1 MKMATDTSFQ
11 FFTTK
16 RNRSLVKWRYPH
28 PLTKGT
34 VSLYI
39 QYTMDQLCLPMDLEE
54 DIPLNHLVRVVN
66 EAVNKL
72 DDAIFDAA
80 YPGGGRD
87 SYHPKM
93 LTKVI
98 IYAYTQRVYASR
110 QIAKAVRE
118 NIMFMWIA
126 GRQRPDFRTINRF
139 RSERIKD
146 VLEAVFTAVLQFL
159 ADENYVQLENY
170 FVDGTKIEA
179 NANRYTFVWGKA
191 VVKHKAKLQEKVQT
205 LFATIEE
212 TEKQEEKTHGSGDL
226 RELGEASQMT
236 SEKLELAVKQLE
248 ARLQEK
254 PKNKPL
260 KKAVRTLRKD
270 FLPRLQ
276 KYEAHE
282 EVLGNRNSYS
292 KTDKDAT
299 FMRMKEDH
307 MRNGQLK
314 PGYNVQMGTENQ
326 FILGYSVHQRPT
338 DTRCLIPHLEK
349 VKSQLGKLPSTVIAD
364 AGYGG
369 EENYDYLERNET
381 EAIVKYSTY
390 HREKSKGWQKDIS
403 KIDNWTYDA
412 EQDTWTC
419 AAGQTLVFRRV
430 SKEKTES
437 GYEIEYRHYR
447 SASCE
452 GCPLKPQCTKAQ
464 GNREV
469 KVSLN
474 YVRLKN
480 QAREKLRSEEGYK
493 LAVRRM
499 IEPEPVF
506 GDIKNNRGFKRFL
519 LRGLPKVSLE
529 VGWLSLAHNLL
540 KKAAINAK
548 SKGVKH
554 RQVA

>member
-1 MKMATDTSFQ
+1 M
-11 FFTTK
+11 
-16 RNRSLVKWRYPH
+16 
-28 PLTKGT
+28 
-34 VSLYI
+34 YI

-54 DIPLNHLVRVVN
+54 DIPANHLVRVVN
-66 EAVNKL
+66 AAVNRL

-98 IYAYTQRVYASR
+98 IYAYTQRIYSSR

-139 RSERIKD
+139 RSERMKT
-146 VLEAVFTAVLQFL
+146 VLETVFTAVLQFL
-159 ADENYVQLENY
+159 AEENYVQLEHY

-205 LFATIEE
+205 LFAAIEE
-212 TEKQEEKTHGSGDL
+212 AEKQDEGTHDGKDL
-226 RELGEASQMT
+226 LELGESSSIT
-236 SEKLELAVKQLE
+236 GEKLEQAVKQLE
-248 ARLQEK
+248 ERLQEK
-254 PKNKPL
+254 PKDKPL

-270 FLPRLQ
+270 LLPRLQ
-276 KYEAHE
+276 KYETQEAI
-282 EVLGNRNSYS
+282 LGTRNSYS
-292 KTDKDAT
+292 KTDPDAT

-314 PGYNVQMGTENQ
+314 PGYNVQIGTENQ
-326 FILGYSVHQRPT
+326 FIVGYSLHQRPT

-349 VKSQLGKLPSTVIAD
+349 IKSQFGKKPSTVIAD

-369 EENYDYLERNET
+369 EENYDYWGQNEV

-390 HREKSKGWQKDIS
+390 HREKSKAWQKDIS
-403 KIDNWTYDA
+403 KIDNWTYNS

-419 AAGQTLVFRRV
+419 AAGQTLHFRRV
-430 SKEKTES
+430 SQEKTES

-447 SASCE
+447 SAGCE
-452 GCPLKPQCTKAQ
+452 DCPLKPQCTKAQ
-464 GNREV
+464 GDREI
-469 KVSLN
+469 KVSMK
-474 YVRLKN
+474 YWRLKN
-480 QAREKLRSEEGYK
+480 QAREKLRSEEGYA

-506 GDIKNNRGFKRFL
+506 GDMKNNRGFKRFL

-540 KKAAINAK
+540 KKAAVDAK
-548 SKGVKH
+548 NEGAK
-554 RQVA
+554 RQQAA